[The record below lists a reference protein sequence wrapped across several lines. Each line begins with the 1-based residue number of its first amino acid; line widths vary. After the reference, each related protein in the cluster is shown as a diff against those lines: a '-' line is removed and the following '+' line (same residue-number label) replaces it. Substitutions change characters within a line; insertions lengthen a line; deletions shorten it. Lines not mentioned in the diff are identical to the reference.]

1 MCAYILLNILNES
14 GKRDKCEACR
24 AFNFFFAT
32 RLINSIVQGNE
43 YNYTPAKTRRW
54 PVQFTCLMC

>member
-32 RLINSIVQGNE
+32 RLINSIVQENE
-43 YNYTPAKTRRW
+43 YKNKLLLKEEGHPNSLA
-54 PVQFTCLMC
+54 

>member
-1 MCAYILLNILNES
+1 MCGYVLLNILNES

-32 RLINSIVQGNE
+32 RLINSIVQENE
-43 YNYTPAKTRRW
+43 YKNILLLKEDGQPKSLA
-54 PVQFTCLMC
+54 